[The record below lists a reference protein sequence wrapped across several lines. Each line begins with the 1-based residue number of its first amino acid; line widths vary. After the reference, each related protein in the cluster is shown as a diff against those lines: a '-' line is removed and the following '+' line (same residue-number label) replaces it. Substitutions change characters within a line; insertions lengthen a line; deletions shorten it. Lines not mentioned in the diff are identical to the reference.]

1 MHKSCAAGAA
11 LWACLV
17 LGGLPALAQEAS
29 REPSA
34 SAEPYTDFVTGTGA
48 CPFVEPGMSIYI
60 YGGRHDQA
68 GFA

>member
-1 MHKSCAAGAA
+1 MRKLWAVTAA
-11 LWACLV
+11 LLVCLV
-17 LGGLPALAQEAS
+17 LGAVPVVAQEAS

-48 CPFVEPGMSIYI
+48 CRFVEPGMSIYI